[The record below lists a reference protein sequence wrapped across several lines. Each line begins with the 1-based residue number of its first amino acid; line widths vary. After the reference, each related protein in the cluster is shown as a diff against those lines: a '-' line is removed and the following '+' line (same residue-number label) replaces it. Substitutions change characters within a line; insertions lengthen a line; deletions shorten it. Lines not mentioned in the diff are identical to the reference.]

1 MHVIAWLSSKRID
14 AERKQAS
21 PIFQPSM
28 VYLDTVA
35 GNGREIY
42 HTFIDPM
49 GSIFVLS
56 LAWPT
61 HPTATTGWGPHDH
74 NTSLRWRFAP
84 SRLMQTLFK
93 SIRPLGRPWEL
104 KQDIYNPGQ
113 WRAVE
118 PPKITKFY
126 PKIIWTKPSLLCSML
141 IFRSVSMDM
150 YGIVLWCWFVPSL
163 SEHWYGLVDSTTFH
177 WHFTIHIRTASM
189 YGILPYVYHWKINQ
203 M

>member
-1 MHVIAWLSSKRID
+1 
-14 AERKQAS
+14 
-21 PIFQPSM
+21 M

-35 GNGREIY
+35 GNGREIC

-56 LAWPT
+56 SAWPT

-141 IFRSVSMDM
+141 IFRSVSWEFVRDPPPSMPCKTPGNSRPSFWDWNKESWCFSYSFSKAVFHDFATFNGLM
-150 YGIVLWCWFVPSL
+150 LDEKSTGWEQSCLFELLICFTRLLRVLKKM
-163 SEHWYGLVDSTTFH
+163 
-177 WHFTIHIRTASM
+177 I
-189 YGILPYVYHWKINQ
+189 
-203 M
+203 